1 MGRGSVSA
9 KLKRIA
15 TKKRWN
21 EADGQAVVDGWHSS
35 GLSVEAFAA
44 QLGVGG
50 WRVRGWVRRFDSGS
64 VEGPPRFVQV
74 HLVGK
79 GGSDQT
85 TEPPSGGVV
94 QVELPSGL
102 RIRIG
107 QGVAPRVKG
116 RLIGSGPGRPIG
128 SGCWS

>member
-1 MGRGSVSA
+1 MGRGIVSA

-15 TKKRWN
+15 TKKRWD

-35 GLSVEAFAA
+35 GLSVEAFAE

-64 VEGPPRFVQV
+64 VEGRPRFVKV

-85 TEPPSGGVV
+85 TEPTSGGVV

-107 QGVAPRVKG
+107 QGVAPREVAA
-116 RLIGSGPGRPIG
+116 LVSELVEA
-128 SGCWS
+128 GC

>member
-15 TKKRWN
+15 TKKRWD

-35 GLSVEAFAA
+35 GLSAEAFAE

-50 WRVRGWVRRFDSGS
+50 WRIRGWVRRFDSGP
-64 VEGPPRFVQV
+64 VERPPRFVPVQ
-74 HLVGK
+74 LVGR

-85 TEPPSGGVV
+85 VESPTDGVFEV
-94 QVELPSGL
+94 GLPSGL

-107 QGVAPRVKG
+107 RGLPPREVAALVSE
-116 RLIGSGPGRPIG
+116 LVEA
-128 SGCWS
+128 GC